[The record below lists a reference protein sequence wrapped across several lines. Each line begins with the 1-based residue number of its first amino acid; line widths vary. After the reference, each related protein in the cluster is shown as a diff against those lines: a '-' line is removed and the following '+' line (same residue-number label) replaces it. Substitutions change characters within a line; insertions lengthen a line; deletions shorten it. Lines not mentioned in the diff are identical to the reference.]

1 MRKLFLNNIVLKI
14 TALVI
19 AAIMWYIV
27 FAEITAKSEIERKV
41 ISDIRISILRP
52 AEEEVLEPFKV
63 KLQPK
68 EVNLYVE
75 GPKGRIENLS
85 ADNITAFVDISGFAK
100 EGIYSLPVE
109 VLLPDKIEVLSETPI
124 CRVEL
129 STYKKVE

>member
-1 MRKLFLNNIVLKI
+1 
-14 TALVI
+14 
-19 AAIMWYIV
+19 MWYIV